1 MRFLASLS
9 DNSLKEGPETV
20 NLSPIFAGFGAWAA
34 MPRLANSIAIRSMN
48 ADAVTQVGEKLGW
61 EPIRPLKEFQTGSL
75 LLRRS
80 QHLLQTEK
88 PLEPSC
94 LEIEFAQSG
103 IQLSCVADD
112 IVRLAMPEK
121 LFLDC
126 QIEQI
131 ESGFCNVSRAL
142 RAEQVV
148 ETFAS
153 L

>member
-1 MRFLASLS
+1 
-9 DNSLKEGPETV
+9 
-20 NLSPIFAGFGAWAA
+20 
-34 MPRLANSIAIRSMN
+34 MPRLANSIAIRSLN
-48 ADAVTQVGEKLGW
+48 ADVISQVGEEFGW

-80 QHLLQTEK
+80 QHLLQSEQ

-94 LEIEFAQSG
+94 LERSFSQFG
-103 IQLSCVADD
+103 IQLSCVADG

-121 LFLDC
+121 LFSDL

-131 ESGFCNVSRAL
+131 ESGFRNVSRAL